1 MKKMAKAP
9 LSRKFNKYIAEARGA
24 GGGGGGRWA
33 SCPREGRGVD
43 RRKPAK
49 SGDHPKGRGTHPEPA
64 SPLAPLPPNL
74 RAAESP
80 PPGSR
85 GLAPRDDGGGPAES
99 RGAAGAWPGLRQTSA
114 GSGVPAASR
123 LPRSG
128 EGVGVAGGVPRA
140 EKREEKARE
149 RRERGHRRLA
159 PPSPARGSERRRG
172 AAAAAGRCAAP
183 ATSSPPRTRGRHRH
197 GEGSGCSRNGLGSRA
212 CPHRQAEST
221 RARHGDEAGE
231 RRWRLGR
238 SAGAARG
245 PVDRARP
252 ARAGAGPRA
261 EGSPP
266 PSRAEPGAAGSEGS
280 DRREAGRRRGAGG
293 APGAALTLPTGRAI
307 VSVRPCAPCGAH
319 INKRVCAAQM

>member
-9 LSRKFNKYIAEARGA
+9 LSRKFKCGRDVPANLNPEAR
-24 GGGGGGRWA
+24 GGGGRWA

-266 PSRAEPGAAGSEGS
+266 PSRAEPSRERRAARGPIGARRGGGAAPGELQVLRS
-280 DRREAGRRRGAGG
+280 RCPQGG
-293 APGAALTLPTGRAI
+293 
-307 VSVRPCAPCGAH
+307 RPCPCGHVLRAE
-319 INKRVCAAQM
+319 RT